1 MIRAFVSDGDRLRPA
16 ATEAEA
22 DGAPWLDLYAPD
34 QAELD
39 AVSAANGLELPT
51 LPEMEEIE
59 HSSRLYLENGV
70 AFLTA
75 TLPEGADSDDPRLAP
90 VTFVLAPR
98 RLITIR
104 HHEPRSFLT
113 FPQRAEKAP
122 VACNT
127 AEGVLMGLLDAIT
140 DRLADVLERA
150 KRDIDGLSRSIFRRS
165 ETPQDK
171 SKGFQQTLE
180 AIGLKGELLS
190 KLRESLASME
200 RLLGF
205 LGQVTLQRKSDKD
218 IRAAIKTL
226 ARDVHSLIEYT
237 QFLGDK
243 ITLLL
248 DATLGMINIEQSGI
262 IKIFSVA
269 AVVFLPPTL
278 VASIYGMNFAFMP
291 ELTWW
296 LGYPFAIL
304 MMILAAILP
313 YQYSK
318 RRGWL

>member
-1 MIRAFVSDGDRLRPA
+1 
-16 ATEAEA
+16 
-22 DGAPWLDLYAPD
+22 
-34 QAELD
+34 
-39 AVSAANGLELPT
+39 
-51 LPEMEEIE
+51 MEEIE

-90 VTFVLAPR
+90 VTFVLGPT
-98 RLITIR
+98 RLITLR
-104 HHEPRSFLT
+104 YHDPRSFQT
-113 FPQRAEKAP
+113 FPDRAQQAP
-122 VACNT
+122 LACNT
-127 AEGVLMGLLDAIT
+127 AEGVLLGLLDAVT

-150 KRDIDGLSRSIFRRS
+150 KREIDDLSRSIFRRS

-171 SKGFQQTLE
+171 SNNFQHTLE
-180 AIGLKGELLS
+180 QIGRKGDLIS
-190 KLRESLASME
+190 KLRESLTSLE

-218 IRAAIKTL
+218 TRGVLKTL
-226 ARDVHSLIEYT
+226 SRDVHSLIEYT

-243 ITLLL
+243 ITLML
-248 DATLGMINIEQSGI
+248 DATMGMINIEQSGI

-278 VASIYGMNFAFMP
+278 VASIYGMNFTFMP
-291 ELTWW
+291 ELSWW
-296 LGYPFAIL
+296 FGYPFAIM

-318 RRGWL
+318 HRGWL